1 MYVSNKSNQNNME
14 PKVFPQV
21 NAVFGADQPEY
32 KPLPALQ
39 TSDGYVVM
47 CFQMTE
53 EEKKKIAETG
63 EIWISLMTGGG
74 ALQPIYVTT
83 EPGELFYTT
92 TKEEESHEQI

>member
-1 MYVSNKSNQNNME
+1 ME
-14 PKVFPQV
+14 PKIFPQV
-21 NAVFGADQPEY
+21 NALFGADQPEY

-63 EIWISLMTGGG
+63 EIWISLLTGGG
-74 ALQPIYVTT
+74 SLQPIYVTT
-83 EPGELFYTT
+83 DPGELFYTVPPQDDQSPEIPIPDET
-92 TKEEESHEQI
+92 D

>member
-1 MYVSNKSNQNNME
+1 MK

-21 NAVFGADQPEY
+21 NAIFGKDQPEY
-32 KPLPALQ
+32 EPLPALQ

-53 EEKKKIAETG
+53 AEKKRVAETG
-63 EIWISLMTGGG
+63 EIWISLLTGGG

-83 EPGELFYTT
+83 EPGELFYTVPPQ
-92 TKEEESHEQI
+92 ENESPETPIPDETD

>member
-1 MYVSNKSNQNNME
+1 ME
-14 PKVFPQV
+14 PKNFPQV
-21 NAVFGADQPEY
+21 NAIFGADQPEY

-53 EEKKKIAETG
+53 EEKKKVAETG
-63 EIWISLMTGGG
+63 EIWISLLTGGG

-83 EPGELFYTT
+83 DPGELFYTVPPQDDQSPET
-92 TKEEESHEQI
+92 PLPDETD